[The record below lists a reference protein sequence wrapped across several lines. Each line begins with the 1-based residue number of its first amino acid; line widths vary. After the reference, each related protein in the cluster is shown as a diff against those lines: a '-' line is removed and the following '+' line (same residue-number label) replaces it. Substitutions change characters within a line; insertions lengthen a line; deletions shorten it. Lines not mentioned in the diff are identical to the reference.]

1 MAQNGVVPAELQNQL
16 KLKRFVDRISVDVRH
31 RTDEDDLKG
40 LSHWKYGG
48 TSNTRKMAKL
58 EALLSFLDLPSGA
71 AQLYF

>member
-1 MAQNGVVPAELQNQL
+1 M
-16 KLKRFVDRISVDVRH
+16 DRISVDVRH